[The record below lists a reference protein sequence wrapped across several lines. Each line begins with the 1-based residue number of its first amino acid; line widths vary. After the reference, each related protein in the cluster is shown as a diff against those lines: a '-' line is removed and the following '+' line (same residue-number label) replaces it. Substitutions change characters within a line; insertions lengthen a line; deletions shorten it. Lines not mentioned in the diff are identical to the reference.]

1 MKQVMRWA
9 GPRMLW
15 RHPILT
21 IRHLIDDRRPVPELP
36 EKYRPKNNRLSAAVD
51 DKSRSARPRCTVE
64 TPPAAATGK
73 WPPSRAPAPCPAG
86 CLNLNS
92 PPAPRCRRRLR
103 ARHSALK
110 RRLLGKMWDQIFADG
125 TSSICPSVKRVTK
138 LAGAAGAA
146 SLPAAPSRQKRHAG
160 KRGGEQQKPL
170 TAPTFRAKRAR
181 GNCRTMISTEASI
194 NSGPR
199 SFRSRRRVG
208 SPPAAPDR
216 AGYSLTATNCRR

>member
-1 MKQVMRWA
+1 
-9 GPRMLW
+9 MLW

-138 LAGAAGAA
+138 LAEGSRRSQPSGGSVAAKAPRWQTRRRAA
-146 SLPAAPSRQKRHAG
+146 KSPPVKSLPRQPFGRSG
-160 KRGGEQQKPL
+160 RGAIAEQ
-170 TAPTFRAKRAR
+170 
-181 GNCRTMISTEASI
+181 
-194 NSGPR
+194 
-199 SFRSRRRVG
+199 
-208 SPPAAPDR
+208 
-216 AGYSLTATNCRR
+216 